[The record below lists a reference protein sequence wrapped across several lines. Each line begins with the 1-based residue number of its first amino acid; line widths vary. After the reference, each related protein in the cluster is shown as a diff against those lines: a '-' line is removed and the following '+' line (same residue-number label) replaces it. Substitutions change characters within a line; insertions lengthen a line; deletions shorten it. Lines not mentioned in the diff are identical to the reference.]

1 VAPIRLDDEARGA
14 IAASSLGSLPLDV
27 IAELT
32 SGAKIRHIPARTTF
46 HLEGEDSPHLE
57 LVVAGLVRVQVSA
70 ADGRTMTVRYGR
82 AGALLGVA
90 TLYAEVSRPFN
101 IQALSASELLS
112 LRPTII
118 RGWAD
123 RDPRV
128 ARALL
133 TETSERVMSFV
144 AEFSGHAFANVRQRI
159 ARHLLDLASDQR
171 RPDELI
177 APINQQE
184 LADAVGTVREVIVRI
199 LRELREEGVVRTGRD
214 GIVILDPE
222 SLSSIGS
229 PSWNESS

>member
-1 VAPIRLDDEARGA
+1 MLDDDARTA
-14 IAASSLGSLPLDV
+14 IAASTLGSLPQEV

-32 SGAKIRHIPARTTF
+32 DGATRLRIPARSTV
-46 HLEGEDSPHLE
+46 HHEGEDSPHLE
-57 LVVAGLVRVQVSA
+57 LVLAGLIRVQVSA
-70 ADGRTMTVRYGR
+70 ADGRMMTVRYCR
-82 AGALLGVA
+82 CGALLGVA
-90 TLYAEVSRPFN
+90 TLYAEVSRPFG
-101 IQALSASELLS
+101 IQALSDSQLLS
-112 LRPTII
+112 FRPAVV

-171 RPDELI
+171 RSDELL
-177 APINQQE
+177 APISQQE
-184 LADAVGTVREVIVRI
+184 LAEGVGTAREVVVRV
-199 LRELREEGVVRTGRD
+199 LRELREEGAVETGRG
-214 GIVILDPE
+214 GIVIRDPE
-222 SLSSIGS
+222 RLSGIGS